1 MLRGSYWF
9 GLGSVLLLGLFG
21 CGSSTSPGAAQEA
34 EDDGENDTF
43 LVDGKSDVAGIAD
56 GSAESCGVLSVCND
70 GTLEELDIAAGL
82 TPSAAKNIVAYRAG
96 ADGVVGTADDGYFD
110 SLKEVDDVKY
120 VGPATFKKIA
130 AYAKAQS
137 RNCSQIDLNF
147 LSISDLHGQLD
158 PMNVA
163 NVGNVGG
170 AAALSSYFTAERIA
184 NPRSMLLAAG
194 DSFGASPPLAA
205 FFDEKPIIEAMNL
218 MKFDVE
224 APGNH
229 SFDRG
234 TMVLHWLIELSSYRY
249 LSANL
254 MGVASAMKCE
264 TQHLDL
270 CIPPY
275 LTYWKGGVK
284 VAVIGLMTPELPTL
298 VKPGSLGPITVVD
311 PVAPAIASRNKAAKE
326 GATVFVALAHIGGTP
341 GVNGAAPT
349 GPIVDLAN
357 KLQGF
362 DLIIGGHTHAAINA
376 KVGNVLV
383 VENPSQGASYSR
395 ATLRYDFSTKSV
407 VDKSAEAIV
416 PLVDK
421 VTPDQAI
428 IDLLAPYRT
437 EVSAKLDTK
446 IGVATGIFERG
457 NNVERLKEVPIGDLL
472 ADAVRAKYQTQ
483 IAVVNGGGIRSPI
496 PSTYA
501 PADFGLRRPATG
513 YKAGPPYDLV
523 MGDVFA
529 VLPFANDAAT
539 CTVTG
544 EQVWKLAEH
553 GLSGLPAAKG
563 QFPQISGFKIT
574 FDSSATAG
582 ARVKTIALEDGTAI
596 PKTGGSY
603 SLATSDFMYLG
614 GDGYTMLVGAP
625 GNIREKLTDSV
636 AEYIKAAGTIKPEVK
651 GRLVDV
657 AAP

>member
-9 GLGSVLLLGLFG
+9 GLSSLLLLGLFG
-21 CGSSTSPGAAQEA
+21 CGSTTSPGATPEA
-34 EDDGENDTF
+34 EDDGENDVF
-43 LVDGKSDVAGIAD
+43 VVDGKADVAGIAD
-56 GSAESCGVLSVCND
+56 GTSEACGVLSVCND
-70 GTLEELDIAAGL
+70 GTLDELDNGAGL

-110 SLKEVDDVKY
+110 SLKEIDDVKY

-130 AYAKAQS
+130 AYAKAQG
-137 RNCSQIDLNF
+137 RNCQQVDLPF

-158 PMNVA
+158 PISIT

-184 NPRSMLLAAG
+184 NPRALLLSAG

-205 FFDEKPIIEAMNL
+205 FFDEKPVVQAMNL
-218 MKFDVE
+218 MKFDAE

-234 TMVLHWLIELSSYRY
+234 TLVLHWLIELSSYRY

-254 MGVASAMKCE
+254 MGVPSAMKCE

-298 VKPGSLGPITVVD
+298 VKPGALGPIKVVD
-311 PVAPAIASRNKAAKE
+311 PVAPALAARDKAAKE

-341 GVNGAAPT
+341 GVDGAPPT

-357 KLQGF
+357 KLTGY

-376 KVGNVLV
+376 QVGNVLV
-383 VENPSQGASYSR
+383 VENPTQGASYSR
-395 ATLRYDFSTKSV
+395 AMLRYDFATKKV
-407 VDKSAEAIV
+407 VSKSAEAIV

-437 EVSAKLDTK
+437 EVAKTLDAK

-483 IAVVNGGGIRSPI
+483 IALVNGGGIRSPI

-501 PADFGLRRPATG
+501 PADLGLRRPATG
-513 YKAGPPYDLV
+513 YQGGPPYDLV

-544 EQVWKLAEH
+544 AQVWAAAENGLAA
-553 GLSGLPAAKG
+553 LPAAKG

-574 FDSSATAG
+574 FDSKAASG
-582 ARVKTIALEDGTAI
+582 ARVKTIVLEDGTPI
-596 PKTGGSY
+596 TKTGGSY
-603 SLATSDFMYLG
+603 TLATSDFMYLG
-614 GDGYTMLVGAP
+614 GDGYTMLAGTP
-625 GNIREKLTDSV
+625 GNIREKLTDAV
-636 AEYIKAAGTIKPEVK
+636 AEYIKAAGTITPTVK

-657 AAP
+657 ATP